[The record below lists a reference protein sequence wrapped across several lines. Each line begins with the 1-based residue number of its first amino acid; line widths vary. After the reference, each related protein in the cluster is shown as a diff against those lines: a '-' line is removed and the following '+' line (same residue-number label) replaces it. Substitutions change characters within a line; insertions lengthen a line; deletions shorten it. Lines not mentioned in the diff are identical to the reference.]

1 MKTVAHILS
10 ELRPSG
16 AEVMLKLAAS
26 EWAAQGWDQHI
37 VSTGQQ
43 LGPFARELAAVGFKI
58 THCPESK
65 SLRWIDSY
73 RKALRRITPDVVHEH
88 AESLSLIKSSVPA
101 LMGKGVFR
109 TIHNVFEF
117 NGHLRLTKMIERRLA
132 RLLGVRTITISQSV
146 RSNESKRFAN
156 RSTLCWNWFDDSHFR
171 PPSDAERA
179 QARSELGL
187 ESHEVALLT
196 IGNGNDTKNYSALI
210 WALPKLAAATNR
222 IKYLMVGNE
231 HSEQKERQA
240 ASQAGVAKH
249 VVFAGPQK
257 DVRRHLWAADIFVM
271 PSLREGFSIAA
282 LEGLGTGITCVY
294 AASPGLLDLKAFPL
308 AISWTSPDPNSLTN
322 TLTQVI
328 LDPHF
333 RDRNKLLS
341 DFVRDYFGVKRRA
354 TVYTDLWSQSL
365 SAGFQ

>member
-1 MKTVAHILS
+1 
-10 ELRPSG
+10 
-16 AEVMLKLAAS
+16 MLKLAAAD
-26 EWAAQGWDQHI
+26 WAAQGWDQHI
-37 VSTGQQ
+37 ISTGQQ
-43 LGPFARELAAVGFKI
+43 LGPFARELASAGFKI

-65 SLRWIDSY
+65 SLGWIDSY
-73 RKALRRITPDVVHEH
+73 RKALRRIAPDVVHEH
-88 AESLSLIKSSVPA
+88 AEGLSLIKSSVPA
-101 LMGKGVFR
+101 LMGMQVFR
-109 TIHNVFEF
+109 TVHNVFEF
-117 NGHLRLTKMIERRLA
+117 KGYLRLTRLIERRLV

-146 RSNESKRFAN
+146 RSNESTRFSN
-156 RSTLCWNWFDDSHFR
+156 RSILCWNWFDDSYFR

-179 QARSELGL
+179 QARLELKL
-187 ESHEVALLT
+187 EPQEVVLVT
-196 IGNGNDTKNYSALI
+196 VGNGNDTKNYSALI
-210 WALPKLAAATNR
+210 WALPKLTAATNQ
-222 IKYLMVGNE
+222 IKYLMVGHE

-240 ASQAGVAKH
+240 VSQAGVAEH

-257 DVRRHLWAADIFVM
+257 NVRRYLWAADIFVI

-308 AISWTSPDPNSLTN
+308 AISWTSPDPNSLAN

-328 LDPHF
+328 LDPTF
-333 RDRNKLLS
+333 RDRNKLNS

-365 SAGFQ
+365 SAGIQ